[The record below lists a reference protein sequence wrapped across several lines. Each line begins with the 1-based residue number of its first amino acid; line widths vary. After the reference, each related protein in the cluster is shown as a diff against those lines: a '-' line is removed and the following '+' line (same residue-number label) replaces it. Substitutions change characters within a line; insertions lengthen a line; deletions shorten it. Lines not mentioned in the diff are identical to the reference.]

1 MEHEH
6 WWRFAFFAGA
16 LLLFGI
22 CEHLFPRR
30 RVPAQRKLRWVSNLG
45 LVLGSSLLLR
55 ILFPVLPVGLALLA
69 AEQGW
74 GLLNSIAMP
83 YAVQFVAGVLLLD
96 LIIYFQHRAF
106 HYWIPLWRI
115 HRMHHADTV
124 FDLTTGVRFHP
135 LEYILSMGLKLLAV
149 IALGPPALAVIVFE
163 IMLNAMS
170 MFNHSNIRL
179 PLATDAGVRRLVVT
193 PDMHRVH
200 HSTNMKEANRNFG
213 FNLSW
218 WDRLFRTYQDQ
229 PAQGHESMPIGLN
242 IFRDAGFQRLRK
254 LLLMPFL

>member
-6 WWRFAFFAGA
+6 WWRLAFFAGA

-22 CEHLFPRR
+22 AEHLFPRR
-30 RVPAQRKLRWVSNLG
+30 RTPPQRMIRWVGNLG
-45 LVLGSSLLLR
+45 LVAGSLLLLR

-69 AEQGW
+69 TERGW
-74 GLLNSIAMP
+74 GLLNNVPLPYPGQFIA
-83 YAVQFVAGVLLLD
+83 GLLLLD
-96 LIIYFQHRAF
+96 LVIYFQHRAL

-115 HRMHHADTV
+115 HRVHHADTV

-135 LEYILSMGLKLLAV
+135 LEYILSMGIKLLV
-149 IALGPPALAVIVFE
+149 VLVLGPPALAVIVFE
-163 IMLNAMS
+163 IMLNGVS

-179 PLATDAGVRRLVVT
+179 PLAADARLRRLVVT

-213 FNLSW
+213 FNFPW

-229 PAQGHESMPIGLN
+229 PAQGHEHMPIGLN
-242 IFRDAGFQRLRK
+242 IFRDANFQKLRK
-254 LLLMPFL
+254 LLLMPFV